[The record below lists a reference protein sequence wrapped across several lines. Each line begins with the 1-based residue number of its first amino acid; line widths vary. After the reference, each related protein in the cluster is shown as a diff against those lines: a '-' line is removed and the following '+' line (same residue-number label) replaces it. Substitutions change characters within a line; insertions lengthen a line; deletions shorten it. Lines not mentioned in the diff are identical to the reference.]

1 MPNVQAHRS
10 DADTTV
16 SILARPV
23 LFRPCVARMDPQYL
37 AGITVRELP
46 AVVGKARDCEVNGVQ
61 NSFSLSEI
69 GRCRSTGGTPRGG
82 RGWLFVK
89 RDPGFGNMAT
99 APMAAR

>member
-1 MPNVQAHRS
+1 MPNVQAHHS

-23 LFRPCVARMDPQYL
+23 LFRPCVARMDPQYP
-37 AGITVRELP
+37 AGITVREMS
-46 AVVGKARDCEVNGVQ
+46 AAIGKACDCGVSSVQ
-61 NSFSLSEI
+61 NSFSLWEI
-69 GRCRSTGGTPRGG
+69 GPCRSNRSHIAQWPGVV
-82 RGWLFVK
+82 FVK